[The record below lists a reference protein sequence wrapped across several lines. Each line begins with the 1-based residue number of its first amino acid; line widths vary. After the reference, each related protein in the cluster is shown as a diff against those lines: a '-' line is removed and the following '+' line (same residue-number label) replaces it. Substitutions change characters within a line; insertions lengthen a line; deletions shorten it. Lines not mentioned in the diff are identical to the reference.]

1 MCAFRSIARP
11 GSRDLGLILEGKSV
25 LNINAFDDFHK
36 NIKNDLP
43 RDGKKARVFDVF
55 GLKNAISS

>member
-11 GSRDLGLILEGKSV
+11 GSGVLGLILEGKSV
-25 LNINAFDDFHK
+25 LNTIVFDDFQKKHQK
-36 NIKNDLP
+36 LP
-43 RDGKKARVFDVF
+43 SAGGQKASVFEVF